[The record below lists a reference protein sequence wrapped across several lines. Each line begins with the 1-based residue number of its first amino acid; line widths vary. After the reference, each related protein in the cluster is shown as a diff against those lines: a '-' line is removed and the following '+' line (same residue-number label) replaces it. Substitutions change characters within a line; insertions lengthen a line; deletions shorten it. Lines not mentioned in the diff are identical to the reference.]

1 MSRKMGMVLTS
12 GYQIAAPTNE
22 AVKRTSGSGT
32 SVPMT
37 LVASSTTRL
46 RQLWIYMSLHNRNRA
61 VAVINSS
68 PMTIIKLI

>member
-12 GYQIAAPTNE
+12 GYQIAVQTNE

-37 LVASSTTRL
+37 LVASSTTK
-46 RQLWIYMSLHNRNRA
+46 
-61 VAVINSS
+61 VAPFMDLYDLARSKPCGSCN
-68 PMTIIKLI
+68 